1 MQTKGKQ
8 SRKVTRIK
16 VAPGIWKR
24 TGADGKPRYEITF
37 RDSDGTQ
44 RRQVVEGG
52 KRVADTALADV
63 KWRMG
68 RGERVAPRHDLAFAE
83 AAERYMAAQTTLR
96 PATISTYRSALSTHL
111 LPAWGKLRLD
121 RIDVDVVARLVERMQ
136 TGEYRAEV
144 ERRLDR
150 PASGKDG
157 YEPWAVRGALVP
169 AGRIFD
175 FARRR
180 LGWAGINPVRALD
193 RSERPRLTEKER
205 RILGLDELQ
214 RLIAAGQS
222 PYREI
227 IATAAGLGTRLGETL
242 GITWGDVDLDAGTV
256 AVRAQIDRRG
266 ERVALKTSRSR
277 RVIEAP
283 GSLLAMLRTHKL
295 ASSYS
300 KPSDLVFTTRTGRPL
315 DHRAVTRALVRAA
328 KLAGLADDR
337 QRVPTF
343 HELRHAHASAWI
355 GNAGDLVELAAR
367 LGHSNPAITAAI
379 YSHDFEAQARSGE
392 RRARLDAIYGSDE
405 SAVTEPST
413 ATVTDIRKGR

>member
-1 MQTKGKQ
+1 MAPKVEASMQTKGKQ
-8 SRKVTRIK
+8 SRKVTRSK
-16 VAPGIWKR
+16 VASGIWKR

-63 KWRMG
+63 KSRMG
-68 RGERVAPRHDLAFAE
+68 RGERVAPRHDLTFAE

-96 PATISTYRSALSTHL
+96 PATISTYRSALNTHL
-111 LPAWGKLRLD
+111 LPAWGRLRLD

-150 PASGKDG
+150 PASGKLG

-180 LGWAGINPVRALD
+180 LSWAGINPVRALD

-205 RILGLDELQ
+205 RILSRDELQ
-214 RLIAAGQS
+214 RLIAAAQS

-242 GITWGDVDLDAGTV
+242 GITWDDVDLDAGTV
-256 AVRAQIDRRG
+256 AVRA
-266 ERVALKTSRSR
+266 
-277 RVIEAP
+277 
-283 GSLLAMLRTHKL
+283 
-295 ASSYS
+295 
-300 KPSDLVFTTRTGRPL
+300 
-315 DHRAVTRALVRAA
+315 
-328 KLAGLADDR
+328 
-337 QRVPTF
+337 
-343 HELRHAHASAWI
+343 
-355 GNAGDLVELAAR
+355 
-367 LGHSNPAITAAI
+367 
-379 YSHDFEAQARSGE
+379 
-392 RRARLDAIYGSDE
+392 
-405 SAVTEPST
+405 
-413 ATVTDIRKGR
+413 